1 VDFILGWVLGLSV
14 LIYKV
19 FYYFF
24 EVYFVEQLT
33 KKNPA
38 VISEL
43 RATEKYNGRSYSME
57 NIYNES
63 FNVNTDLNKN
73 NNKIKYEKLADRSEK
88 DKPWDIHR
96 HDCDLVAKI
105 YSDSFEFEKLFE
117 RMEECSGHLQYSE
130 VLNRETGEVGIK
142 LKTARFCRVRHCP
155 VCQWRRSLMWK
166 ARFYKKI
173 PDVEQ
178 EYKSARWMFLT
189 LTVENC
195 QIEDLRETIKIM
207 NKSFI
212 KMIQRKHFKKY
223 NLGFIKTTEI
233 TRAKDGKAHPH
244 FHILLLMN
252 SSYFKYGYLK
262 TNNWAELWG
271 DCLNVNYLPVVDVR
285 MVKAKKGSDKSP
297 ISEAVAE
304 TLKYA
309 VKPADMI
316 KDPEWFKE
324 LTRQVHK
331 LRFVST
337 GGILKDLF
345 KEDVSEEDLLLLTE
359 EEETD
364 KELRILNYNW
374 FKNEK
379 NYKRKLAD

>member
-1 VDFILGWVLGLSV
+1 
-14 LIYKV
+14 
-19 FYYFF
+19 
-24 EVYFVEQLT
+24 
-33 KKNPA
+33 
-38 VISEL
+38 
-43 RATEKYNGRSYSME
+43 ME

-105 YSDSFEFEKLFE
+105 YSDSFEFERLFE

-374 FKNEK
+374 FKSEK

>member
-1 VDFILGWVLGLSV
+1 
-14 LIYKV
+14 
-19 FYYFF
+19 
-24 EVYFVEQLT
+24 
-33 KKNPA
+33 
-38 VISEL
+38 
-43 RATEKYNGRSYSME
+43 ME

-63 FNVNTDLNKN
+63 FNVNSDLNKN
-73 NNKIKYEKLADRSEK
+73 NNNFKYEKLSDRSEK

-96 HDCDLVAKI
+96 HDCDLVANI
-105 YSDSFEFEKLFE
+105 YNSSYEFEKLFE
-117 RMEECSGHLQYSE
+117 RMNECSGHLQYTE
-130 VLNRETGEVGIK
+130 VLNRDTGEVGIK
-142 LKTARFCRVRHCP
+142 LKKAMFCRVRHCP

-166 ARFYKKI
+166 ARFYKNI
-173 PDVEQ
+173 PEIEN

-195 QIEDLRETIKIM
+195 EIENLRETIKKM

-233 TRAKDGKAHPH
+233 TKSKDGKAHPH

-262 TNNWAELWG
+262 TNNWAELWR
-271 DCLNVNYLPVVDVR
+271 DCLNVNYIPVVDVR
-285 MVKAKKGSDKSP
+285 MVKPKKGSDKSP
-297 ISEAVAE
+297 IGEAVAE

-316 KDPEWFKE
+316 SDPEWFKE
-324 LTRQVHK
+324 LTRQVNK
-331 LRFVST
+331 LRFIST

-345 KEDVSEEDLLLLTE
+345 KEETTDEELLLLSD

-379 NYKRKLAD
+379 NYKRKIDN